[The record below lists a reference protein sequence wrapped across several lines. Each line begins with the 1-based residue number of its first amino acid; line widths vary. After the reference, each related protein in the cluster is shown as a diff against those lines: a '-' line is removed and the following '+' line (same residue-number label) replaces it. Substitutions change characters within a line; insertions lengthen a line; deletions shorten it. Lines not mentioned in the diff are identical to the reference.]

1 MDMFGS
7 SFVGVSDHRLVNLYL
22 HVWPRWCALTTQGFI
37 LVRTECPY
45 VLSVFARVTGT
56 SL

>member
-7 SFVGVSDHRLVNLYL
+7 SFIGVSDHRLVNLYL
-22 HVWPRWCALTTQGFI
+22 RVWPGWCARMTQGFI
-37 LVRTECPY
+37 LVRVECPY
-45 VLSVFARVTGT
+45 VQSAAAHVTGT